1 MLITT
6 HVCSCM
12 RGFAFRLMMHEIGLN
27 GSSLHCSFRL
37 VPAAPHVIELDF
49 RVMREEQFSLIKN
62 VLKREKCTFIWTNFR
77 AKYYP

>member
-1 MLITT
+1 M
-6 HVCSCM
+6 
-12 RGFAFRLMMHEIGLN
+12 
-27 GSSLHCSFRL
+27 HCSFRL